1 MEATITSILGSLL
14 SFLLLYKYAALFV
27 IGYIAALAVPIPSST
42 TLVAASAFASQ
53 GYFSFPLVLLTAFSA
68 NVAGDA
74 TGYLIARWYGAG
86 FLHRIGLRRVIT
98 SKTFAKLEDY
108 ILSFPQTVI
117 YFTRFMTEAGPAVNI
132 LSGLT
137 KVPYRTYFLF
147 EMLGEASYVLL
158 YGFAGY
164 YLGGEWENNV
174 GFLAKGAM
182 VIVSLGVTLN
192 VAQWALYKSRDKRA
206 SRGVK

>member
-53 GYFSFPLVLLTAFSA
+53 GYFSFPLVLLTAFAA

-74 TGYLIARWYGAG
+74 TGYLIARWYGAE
-86 FLHRIGLRRVIT
+86 FLRKIGLRRVIA

-192 VAQWALYKSRDKRA
+192 VAQWALYKSRARNGA
-206 SRGVK
+206 RRVK